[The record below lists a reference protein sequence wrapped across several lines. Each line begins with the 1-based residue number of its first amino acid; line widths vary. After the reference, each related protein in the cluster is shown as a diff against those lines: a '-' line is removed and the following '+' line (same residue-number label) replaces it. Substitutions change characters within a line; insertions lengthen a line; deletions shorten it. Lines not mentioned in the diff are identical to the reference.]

1 MPSTWAAFLFTA
13 PHGAH
18 NGAAQRGK
26 AVIMTDESKVN
37 VTPDEPAQDDGKDY
51 KAMYEQ
57 AISES
62 RKWETRSKA
71 NAEKAKKFDELESAK
86 KTLEERVASIEA
98 ANKALEDEKERARLV
113 KTVAKA
119 TGVPESIVSNLS
131 ATDEETMTAQAQAI
145 AENYKTPG
153 GAPKAPEAG
162 KFPKGE
168 GATDEKRQFVRDL
181 FKN

>member
-1 MPSTWAAFLFTA
+1 MVAFPFHA
-13 PHGAH
+13 PHGAN
-18 NGAAQRGK
+18 NGAAQRRE
-26 AVIMTDESKVN
+26 AVIMADENKVDVIESN
-37 VTPDEPAQDDGKDY
+37 DPAQDDGKDY

-71 NAEKAKKFDELESAK
+71 NAEKAKKYDEMEEVK

-98 ANKALEDEKERARLV
+98 ANKALSDEKKRAKLV
-113 KTVAKA
+113 KAVAAA
-119 TGVPESIVSNLS
+119 TGVPENIVSTLS
-131 ATDEETMTAQAQAI
+131 ATDEEAMTAQAQAI
-145 AENYKTPG
+145 AENYKAPG

-162 KFPKGE
+162 KFPKGD